1 MNFTRRGFLG
11 SVTTGMAGIGLV
23 DLLAR
28 HATADQAVNHSLS
41 SEQTPWRP
49 GVAMTHHPAKAKRV
63 LQIFC
68 PGAASHMDL
77 WEHKPALAEWAG
89 KPLPGEE
96 NFRLSKARMAT

>member
-1 MNFTRRGFLG
+1 MNLTRRGFLG

-28 HATADQAVNHSLS
+28 HASAGQGDNQPIGGQETS
-41 SEQTPWRP
+41 WRP

-68 PGAASHMDL
+68 PVPHRTWTCGSTSLRSPNGLASRYL
-77 WEHKPALAEWAG
+77 VKKA
-89 KPLPGEE
+89 
-96 NFRLSKARMAT
+96 FRPFKARMAT